1 MSKCSIVLF
10 SRYGP
15 PNYLPPIIPDDG
27 ICESVTWN
35 TTGVTVAGAHG
46 AGSELNEL
54 NSPLGLFVDNEG
66 AVYVVDTW
74 NDRIVKWTPGAYIG
88 KVVAGG
94 NGEGNAN
101 NQLNHDD
108 HDQTIIVNIACL
120 GLAMN
125 HEGSLYIS
133 DGERHC
139 IIKWPSN
146 NVVAGEN
153 GEGSDMNKPLEPAH
167 VFVDE
172 NQSVFV
178 IDFQSAK
185 VMQWPVGSKE
195 CILVAGGNGED
206 DVANQLNGIKYS
218 TMM

>member
-1 MSKCSIVLF
+1 MLSAWP
-10 SRYGP
+10 YM
-15 PNYLPPIIPDDG
+15 YLPPIIPDDG

-101 NQLNHDD
+101 NQLNR
-108 HDQTIIVNIACL
+108 
-120 GLAMN
+120 LAMN